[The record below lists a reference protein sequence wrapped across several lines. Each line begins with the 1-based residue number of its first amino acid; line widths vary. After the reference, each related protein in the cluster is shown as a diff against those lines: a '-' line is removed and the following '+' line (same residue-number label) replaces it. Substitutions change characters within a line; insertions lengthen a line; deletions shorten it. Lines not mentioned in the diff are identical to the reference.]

1 MKTAWLMGLLSL
13 LLMAVYGKV
22 AGGLGEAAQSP
33 KRPATV
39 PARAAIEGSDN
50 KLPAGLSEYVFLHQT
65 RDENI
70 PVHAMAGV
78 KACEK

>member
-1 MKTAWLMGLLSL
+1 MKTTWLIGLLSL

-22 AGGLGEAAQSP
+22 AGGPSEAAQSP
-33 KRPATV
+33 NQPATMAA
-39 PARAAIEGSDN
+39 PAAMEGSGE
-50 KLPAGLSEYVFLHQT
+50 LPAKLSEYVFLHQT

-70 PVHAMAGV
+70 PVHVMAGV